1 MAMNCYVCNDYNIV
15 NSNPVVD
22 GGHDMD
28 SDGFYRHPSNKEL
41 ICFTTILNNIK
52 NARNI
57 K

>member
-1 MAMNCYVCNDYNIV
+1 MAMKCYVCNDYNIV
-15 NSNPVVD
+15 NSNAVVD

-28 SDGFYRHPSNKEL
+28 SDGFYRHQGNKEL
-41 ICFTTILNNIK
+41 ICFTTIFKDIK